1 MLKQHRNRLNQSY
14 MAKGFL
20 FLLPATLVY
29 LFFAVI
35 PFFDNFLLSFQDWN
49 GFGERTLIGV
59 GNYIEAFKDKNF
71 LLAIRNSVYF
81 GVFSSFFSVI
91 LGVLLAWLLLYSKSA
106 AGAFYRTILFSPSMI
121 PAIITGLIFSFV
133 YEPEIGILNKLL
145 EVVHLENLQH
155 AWLTNRSTVL
165 TSLLF
170 VSIWKQVGLTMVLC
184 FAGMQSISPSLL
196 ESAHL
201 EGAGD
206 WKIFTKIILPLT
218 MSFVQ
223 LSAIF
228 ALMSGL
234 KIYDTVLAL
243 TNGGPGKISI
253 VMPMWIMQSAFSFNQ
268 YGYSASMSVIFV
280 LIVLLAMLITKRLIK
295 GGSYEL

>member
-1 MLKQHRNRLNQSY
+1 MV
-14 MAKGFL
+14 KGFL

-49 GFGERTLIGV
+49 GFGARTMV
-59 GNYIEAFKDKNF
+59 GIENYIDAFKDKNF
-71 LLAIRNSVYF
+71 LLAIKNSVYF

-106 AGAFYRTILFSPSMI
+106 TGAFYRTILFSPSMI

-145 EVVHLENLQH
+145 EVIHLQNLQH

-196 ESAHL
+196 ESAYL

-243 TNGGPGKISI
+243 TNGGPGKFSI

-268 YGYSASMSVIFV
+268 YGYSASMSIVFVI
-280 LIVLLAMLITKRLIK
+280 IVLLAMLVTKRLIK